1 MNKQFG
7 RTATTQPFGSLGTAK
22 YDSLQTKLQRRFSNG
37 FQMNLAYTWAHGRGY
52 AGEDSGSGPA
62 FFRIP
67 SYYHRTYGDLNQD
80 IRQNFQMTAIYELP
94 FGAGKPWLAGS
105 ALGKI
110 LGGWQIN
117 GLMSAYTGTPF
128 SVLANSGDL
137 NAAGSSQIA
146 DCVGEP
152 NQVKLGGN
160 DLWYD
165 PSAFA
170 QPTGERFGTC
180 GPNNVRGPG
189 LLNVDLGVFRKFRV
203 SEKFELQFRAEGFNM
218 ANTPHFE
225 RPNGRNV
232 SSSNFMI
239 LNRIRNTGREG
250 IDERFFRV
258 GLRLGWV
265 TTQAPF

>member
-1 MNKQFG
+1 
-7 RTATTQPFGSLGTAK
+7 
-22 YDSLQTKLQRRFSNG
+22 
-37 FQMNLAYTWAHGRGY
+37 MNLAYTWAHGRGY

-80 IRQNFQMTAIYELP
+80 VRQNFQMTAIYELP
-94 FGAGKPWLAGS
+94 FGPGKSILADS
-105 ALGKI
+105 PLGKV
-110 LGGWQIN
+110 LGGWQVN
-117 GLMSAYTGTPF
+117 GLLSRYTGTPF
-128 SVLANSGDL
+128 SVTASSGDL

-146 DCVGEP
+146 DCVSEP
-152 NQVKLGGN
+152 TYLSSGSNG
-160 DLWYD
+160 LWID

-170 QPTGERFGTC
+170 QPTGPRFGTC

-189 LLNVDLGVFRKFRV
+189 LVNLDLGVFRKFQV
-203 SEKFELQFRAEGFNM
+203 SEGMTLEFRAEGFNM

-225 RPNGRNV
+225 RPNGRSV

-250 IDERFFRV
+250 IDERFFRI
-258 GLRLGWV
+258 GLRLGW
-265 TTQAPF
+265 